1 MSVKSLPD
9 NYKLECCIN
18 MEKNLKL
25 TVGLN
30 IGGLLLFIPFIIGI
44 FFLLPKDEGAV
55 SFTIGFSPLILFCVG
70 ILFVML
76 LHELVHG
83 FFFKYYS
90 KGKVKYGFK
99 GIYAYAGC
107 PDYYFRKNEFIIIGL
122 APFVILNFL
131 MVLML
136 LFIKGSFFYV
146 LYIIFTVHFVG
157 CIGDLY
163 VVIKLIKYKP
173 ETLIRDTGDKME
185 FYLQTK

>member
-1 MSVKSLPD
+1 MSVESLPD
-9 NYKLECCIN
+9 NYKLECCIS

-30 IGGLLLFIPFIIGI
+30 IGGLLLLIPFIIGM
-44 FFLLPKDEGAV
+44 FFLLPKGEF
-55 SFTIGFSPLILFCVG
+55 SFTIGFFPLILLCAG
-70 ILFVML
+70 IVFILL

-83 FFFKYYS
+83 FFFKVYS
-90 KGKVKYGFK
+90 KGKVRYGFK
-99 GIYAYAGC
+99 RFYAYAC
-107 PDYYFRKNEFIIIGL
+107 SPDYYFRKNEYIIIGL
-122 APFVILNFL
+122 APFIILNLL

-136 LFIKGSFFYV
+136 LFVKGALFYV
-146 LYIIFTVHFVG
+146 LYIILAVHFVG

-185 FYLQTK
+185 FYTQTI